1 MLKWAVN
8 GTCRQS
14 LQQLPIPATSTRQSL
29 ANKRHSLDNLLDTPT
44 NRRVTKRKSTE
55 HEMCLRKRIH
65 KQNYCDEDKEN
76 FTNTST
82 PLPSSLRRSLHSP
95 LRKLSG
101 SLKDVSNITPD
112 KFVMTP
118 AKTGAIFDDCATP
131 TPANQAAKPQKPTQY
146 ASTLPTFDVEY
157 SPCNIVP
164 GPILALRG
172 MGVGI
177 ADSYFEKPML
187 FNAKKKLP
195 TCPTPQQEEESL
207 SSSKMGDMTL
217 ERMIDAIL
225 ESARKESK
233 PHKPNHKLNT
243 CHIMSPTYT
252 AADDP
257 ASDLNE
263 FWDTDSYLNS
273 GSKTMMPATC
283 RKYNE
288 REVRTPKEDDDSDIF
303 GNLRR
308 QKAVRRKRNLKLS
321 SANFI
326 RTTIRTSAQKFF
338 TSNRKSLDFL
348 STEIPEKPTL
358 SPDSGRNSPSDLED
372 SGDSG
377 YPVTKRRLSFSSNE

>member
-14 LQQLPIPATSTRQSL
+14 LQQLPTTTGRQSL

-44 NRRVTKRKSTE
+44 NRRVSKRKSTE
-55 HEMCLRKRIH
+55 HEMSLRKRIH

-76 FTNTST
+76 FTTTST
-82 PLPSSLRRSLHSP
+82 PLPKSLRRSLHSP
-95 LRKLSG
+95 LTNLNG
-101 SLKDVSNITPD
+101 SLKDLSKITP
-112 KFVMTP
+112 V
-118 AKTGAIFDDCATP
+118 KTGAIFDDCVTP
-131 TPANQAAKPQKPTQY
+131 TPANPTSRPQKPSQY

-177 ADSYFEKPML
+177 ADSYFEKPMGRYL
-187 FNAKKKLP
+187 TNNKKKLP
-195 TCPTPQQEEESL
+195 TCLLPQEEESL

-233 PHKPNHKLNT
+233 PTKPNHKLNT
-243 CHIMSPTYT
+243 CQIMSPTYT

-263 FWDTDSYLNS
+263 FWDTDSYLHS
-273 GSKTMMPATC
+273 GSKTIMPATC

-288 REVRTPKEDDDSDIF
+288 REVRTPKEEDDESDIF
-303 GNLRR
+303 GNLKR
-308 QKAVRRKRNLKLS
+308 QKAVRRKRNLKQT
-321 SANFI
+321 SANFF
-326 RTTIRTSAQKFF
+326 RATIRTSAQKFF
-338 TSNRKSLDFL
+338 PTRKSLDLL
-348 STEIPEKPTL
+348 STNVEEKPTL

-377 YPVTKRRLSFSSNE
+377 YALTKRRLSFSSNE

>member
-14 LQQLPIPATSTRQSL
+14 LQQLPIPATTTRQSL
-29 ANKRHSLDNLLDTPT
+29 SNKRHSLDNLLVDTPT

-76 FTNTST
+76 FTITST

-95 LRKLSG
+95 LRKLNS

-131 TPANQAAKPQKPTQY
+131 TLANQPSKPQKPTQY

-177 ADSYFEKPML
+177 ADSYFEKPMGRYM
-187 FNAKKKLP
+187 NTTKKKQP
-195 TCPTPQQEEESL
+195 KEEEDTL
-207 SSSKMGDMTL
+207 SSSRMGDMTL

-233 PHKPNHKLNT
+233 PTKPNHKLNT
-243 CHIMSPTYT
+243 CYIMSPTYT

-263 FWDTDSYLNS
+263 FWDTDSYIHS
-273 GSKTMMPATC
+273 GSKTIMPATC

-288 REVRTPKEDDDSDIF
+288 REVRTPKEDDENDIF
-303 GNLRR
+303 GNLKR

-338 TSNRKSLDFL
+338 PNRKSLDFL
-348 STEIPEKPTL
+348 STDIPEKPTL

-377 YPVTKRRLSFSSNE
+377 YPLTKRRLSFSSNE

>member
-14 LQQLPIPATSTRQSL
+14 LQQLPTTTTL

-44 NRRVTKRKSTE
+44 NRRVTKRKSSE
-55 HEMCLRKRIH
+55 HEMSLRKRIH

-76 FTNTST
+76 FTTTST
-82 PLPSSLRRSLHSP
+82 PLPKSLRRSLHSP
-95 LRKLSG
+95 KLHG
-101 SLKDVSNITPD
+101 SLKDLSKITPD
-112 KFVMTP
+112 KFVITP
-118 AKTGAIFDDCATP
+118 VKTRAIFDDCMTP
-131 TPANQAAKPQKPTQY
+131 TPANPRPTKPSQY

-177 ADSYFEKPML
+177 ADSYFEKPMGRYL
-187 FNAKKKLP
+187 NSKKKLP
-195 TCPTPQQEEESL
+195 TCPLPQEEESL

-233 PHKPNHKLNT
+233 PTKPNHKLNT
-243 CHIMSPTYT
+243 CQIMSPTYT

-263 FWDTDSYLNS
+263 FWDTDSYIHS
-273 GSKTMMPATC
+273 GSKTIMPATC

-288 REVRTPKEDDDSDIF
+288 REVRTPKDDDDSDIF
-303 GNLRR
+303 GNLKR
-308 QKAVRRKRNLKLS
+308 QKAVRRKRNLKQS

-326 RTTIRTSAQKFF
+326 RTTIRTSAQKLFP
-338 TSNRKSLDFL
+338 NRKSLDFL
-348 STEIPEKPTL
+348 STDIIKEIPTL

-377 YPVTKRRLSFSSNE
+377 YALTKRRLSFSSNE

>member
-14 LQQLPIPATSTRQSL
+14 LQQLPTTTTL
-29 ANKRHSLDNLLDTPT
+29 ANKRHSLDNLLDTPR
-44 NRRVTKRKSTE
+44 NRRVTKRKSSE
-55 HEMCLRKRIH
+55 HEMSLRKRIH
-65 KQNYCDEDKEN
+65 KQNYSEEDKEN
-76 FTNTST
+76 FSTTST
-82 PLPSSLRRSLHSP
+82 PLPKSLRRSLHSP
-95 LRKLSG
+95 LAKLNG
-101 SLKDVSNITPD
+101 SLKDLSKITP
-112 KFVMTP
+112 V
-118 AKTGAIFDDCATP
+118 KTGAIYDDCVTP
-131 TPANQAAKPQKPTQY
+131 TPANPQPQKPSQY

-177 ADSYFEKPML
+177 ADSYFEKPMGRYL
-187 FNAKKKLP
+187 NNNKKKPP
-195 TCPTPQQEEESL
+195 TCPLPPEEESL

-233 PHKPNHKLNT
+233 PTKPNHKLNT
-243 CHIMSPTYT
+243 CQIMSPTYT

-263 FWDTDSYLNS
+263 FWDTDSYIHS
-273 GSKTMMPATC
+273 GSKTLKPATC

-303 GNLRR
+303 GNLKR
-308 QKAVRRKRNLKLS
+308 QKAVRRKRNLKQS

-338 TSNRKSLDFL
+338 PTRKSLDFL
-348 STEIPEKPTL
+348 STDVVRVKPAL

-377 YPVTKRRLSFSSNE
+377 YTLTKRRLSFSSNE